1 MTETWLSRRLAGEIS
16 HGWRKSP
23 SILELESTGEGV
35 RQGLSQPSFPLESVH
50 VRGKITIMII
60 KKVTYKQQLKVFDIT
75 FDRERNMLS
84 FHKVGF
90 CAEIGLTPILL
101 HPNEMKN

>member
-35 RQGLSQPSFPLESVH
+35 HEALSQPSFLLESVH
-50 VRGKITIMII
+50 VRGKIIIIIII
-60 KKVTYKQQLKVFDIT
+60 KQ
-75 FDRERNMLS
+75 
-84 FHKVGF
+84 
-90 CAEIGLTPILL
+90 
-101 HPNEMKN
+101 